1 MNRRA
6 YGVVLDGPTEDGAVY
21 HSGVFNEVQVRAAA
35 GITMALGAY
44 AFIYA
49 NWGKYWVP
57 IKFVTTFFF
66 IDFLIRVA
74 AGLQYSPVGI
84 VSGWLTRRRP
94 PEWVSAKP
102 KRFAW
107 SLGLVLSLAM
117 TIITNSNIHG
127 LLPRTV
133 CLVCL
138 ALMWLESVL
147 GLCLGCELYAFMVR
161 KGWRAPDEDYEV
173 CAGGVCAVPQDH
185 WSRAEERVVIG
196 DQPVAGDGVVAAVP
210 PIADVLSPPA
220 GAIAAG
226 GEPAS

>member
-1 MNRRA
+1 MARRG
-6 YGVVLDGPTEDGAVY
+6 YGIRLDGPTAEGAVFRA
-21 HSGVFNEVQVRAAA
+21 GVYNEVQVRAAA
-35 GITMALGAY
+35 GITMALGTY

-66 IDFLIRVA
+66 IDFLIRST

-84 VSGWLTRRRP
+84 VSGWITRRRP

-107 SLGLVLSLAM
+107 TLGLVMSLAM

-147 GLCLGCELYAFMVR
+147 GLCLGCELYRFTVR
-161 KGWRAPDEDYEV
+161 RGWRKPDVDFEV
-173 CAGGVCAVPQDH
+173 CAGGVCEIPSAQPATAV
-185 WSRAEERVVIG
+185 A
-196 DQPVAGDGVVAAVP
+196 
-210 PIADVLSPPA
+210 
-220 GAIAAG
+220 
-226 GEPAS
+226 EPA